1 MELSTRYTPS
11 DIEGPI
17 YKAWD
22 ESGAFQPPPEGE
34 GAGRTFTIVIP
45 PPNVTGVLHMG
56 HALNGTVQDIVIR
69 HRRKAGYDALWI
81 PGTDHAGIATQAV
94 VERRLLAEGKETR
107 EDLGRE
113 EFLKRVW
120 DWKEK
125 HGNIILEQ
133 FRALGCSCD
142 WTRTAFTMNDDLSA
156 GVARNLPAE
165 GVDLRRASIL
175 DVSALREAVDGC
187 RFVFHQAA
195 MVSVP
200 QSVEQP
206 QECFSVNVMGT
217 ERVLRAARDAG
228 VSRVVFAA
236 SAAAYGDAPQLPC
249 REDQLPRCGSPYAAS
264 KVAGEMLC
272 EVYSRCYRLSTV
284 SLRYFN
290 IYGPGQNPDSPYA
303 AVITAFAKA
312 LGGGARPTVFGD
324 GRQTRDFTHVDDV
337 VHANLLA
344 GGCERPLAGEIMNIG
359 TSRSID
365 LLEILE
371 CMGRVLGVDSTPTMA
386 PPRPGDVR
394 FSVADITRARE
405 LIGYEPSVTF
415 DAGIE
420 RLLRGAPDRTVA
432 AKKQG

>member
-1 MELSTRYTPS
+1 MSLT
-11 DIEGPI
+11 DQ
-17 YKAWD
+17 
-22 ESGAFQPPPEGE
+22 AFERAYR
-34 GAGRTFTIVIP
+34 GAGVL
-45 PPNVTGVLHMG
+45 VTGG
-56 HALNGTVQDIVIR
+56 
-69 HRRKAGYDALWI
+69 AGFIGSHL
-81 PGTDHAGIATQAV
+81 V
-94 VERRLLAEGKETR
+94 RRLVE
-107 EDLGRE
+107 LGAGV
-113 EFLKRVW
+113 RV
-120 DWKEK
+120 
-125 HGNIILEQ
+125 I
-133 FRALGCSCD
+133 
-142 WTRTAFTMNDDLSA
+142 DDLSG
-156 GVARNLPAE
+156 GVSRNLPAE

-175 DVSALREAVDGC
+175 DDPALREAVDGC

-236 SAAAYGDAPQLPC
+236 SAAAYGDEPQLPC

-272 EVYSRCYRLSTV
+272 EVYSRCYGLSTV

-365 LLEILE
+365 LLEILD

-420 RLLRGAPDRTVA
+420 RLLRGAPARTVA